1 MEWTSMGGICR
12 LVAAWVRVEAAAW
25 ARAPGSGT
33 THAQSTVRLYTP
45 THWRSCCIHAKG
57 RASAFAAVAADA
69 VQGAYEIVHLI
80 REEHLLER
88 AE

>member
-1 MEWTSMGGICR
+1 MGGLPAGGCMGPR
-12 LVAAWVRVEAAAW
+12 GGGGMGPRSRQWHH
-25 ARAPGSGT
+25 ARR
-33 THAQSTVRLYTP
+33 STVRLYTP
-45 THWRSCCIHAKG
+45 THLRSCCIHAKG

-80 REEHLLER
+80 REEHLLEG